1 VSEPPQDRAA
11 PPPEELHTEAELA
24 ELAAE
29 MPTVPENLEVN
40 EAAPSWPR
48 EVIDPDATDAAS
60 VVVQQSAAVQS
71 ASAGGIATAVR
82 AAVPT
87 SGIRDGGT
95 VIRPSTGQSVR
106 WTPIE
111 PVADE
116 YDAAKALAGQ
126 GFSCLGVIGDA
137 SHLLG
142 SGGHT
147 PWCSEGFAGK
157 ACKFGKVYAI
167 DLEVPNMAGFERW
180 FVAKMRANV
189 YKWVYYF
196 NINGH
201 QYTRVDSYRGQ
212 YSSAD
217 FHLHISGL
225 AGHENDNST
234 ILRDWQA
241 FRTTGG
247 DDMAS
252 VPQAQW
258 DRARK
263 QLDALSDAVNG
274 GAGEGYKTSVM
285 RKDHGFQIDEIDR
298 RVQAYVDQR
307 ISALESKLDALLA
320 ATGTTTGTTTT
331 TSANGT
337 TPPPQA

>member
-1 VSEPPQDRAA
+1 VSEPLQDSAV
-11 PPPEELHTEAELA
+11 PPPGSLHSAAQLA
-24 ELAAE
+24 ELADE
-29 MPTVPENLEVN
+29 MPSVPDTLEVK

-48 EVIDPDATDAAS
+48 EVLDPDATDTAS
-60 VVVQQSAAVQS
+60 VVAAPE
-71 ASAGGIATAVR
+71 AAGALRAGNTATAVR
-82 AAVPT
+82 PVVAASSIR
-87 SGIRDGGT
+87 SGGVVT
-95 VIRPSTGQSVR
+95 RPSTGQQVR

-111 PVADE
+111 PIADE
-116 YDAAKALAGQ
+116 YDASQAMSGY
-126 GFSCLGVIGDA
+126 SCLGVIGNA

-147 PWCSEGFAGK
+147 PWCSEGYGGK
-157 ACKFGKVYAI
+157 ACKFGKGYAI

-201 QYTRVDSYRGQ
+201 QYTRLDSYRGR

-241 FRTTGG
+241 YRTTGG
-247 DDMAS
+247 DDMAA

-258 DRARK
+258 ERARK
-263 QLDALSDAVNG
+263 QLDALSDAING
-274 GAGEGYKTSVM
+274 GAGEAYKASVM
-285 RKDHGFQIDEIDR
+285 RKDHGYQIDEIDR
-298 RVQAYVDQR
+298 RVQAYVDER
-307 ISALESKLDALLA
+307 IGALESKIDALMA
-320 ATGTTTGTTTT
+320 ATGATVT

-337 TPPPQA
+337 TTPPPA